1 MEERAGQAPPLR
13 GTAAAK
19 TGGNL
24 TVAVWQLRGEAGAV
38 QGSEKQIPRS
48 ARDDNRREMEE
59 VVEQYTFVRLH
70 AREGEESA
78 VEEAG
83 GFPGR

>member
-1 MEERAGQAPPLR
+1 MEERPGQAPPQR
-13 GTAAAK
+13 GTADAK
-19 TGGNL
+19 TGGNWA
-24 TVAVWQLRGEAGAV
+24 VAVWQLRGEAGAD

-59 VVEQYTFVRLH
+59 AVEQYTFVRLH

-78 VEEAG
+78 VKEEG